1 MKTHILFMVMLMEVF
16 TGCHDQAKVPSTD
29 NAGSDFSYHRQ
40 AWILRDSGAG
50 PDEFIPLQE
59 KAVELVREGRS
70 PDDPVEVLTQMGNF
84 YGSIGDLSRGIKF
97 LQEATDTLERHPDR
111 LASEGEVQL
120 YGDIGNFYTMLGMPQ
135 EALEMNTRGIEV
147 SRAMGGEL
155 MSDLYRMRANA
166 FSLAGMPDSV
176 MMCLRLGLEAV
187 DNYDTNRDK
196 DELREMIYIE
206 MADYIIIDS
215 PEMYRD
221 SLQWA
226 VDVLEGSLDG
236 SFDDYDRT
244 SRIFALG
251 RGYVSQGKIDK
262 GIELMDKIMHEWRR
276 QGDVSSEGYAAQEL
290 MNVYSSLSMTDRLA
304 ALFPR
309 YSALSDSLLNQE
321 KLNSLIAADIKYHAT
336 QKEHENRL
344 LKSQLELVH
353 KLVMF
358 ERIALV
364 LAVVLLILAIIY
376 FVQRTR
382 NLQRSR
388 KRDKEHVQELL
399 ATQKHLNSRI
409 EKLSG
414 EITAIEN
421 REVVENVGKLL
432 NPSVLSGDDEVRFR
446 RSFAGLYPRYLP
458 ELRRL
463 CPALTPNDELV
474 CMLIYLQQT
483 TDEIALCLGIT
494 RASVNSA
501 RFRIRRKLALPK
513 EADLDAF
520 LRSR

>member
-1 MKTHILFMVMLMEVF
+1 MKRSVLLM
-16 TGCHDQAKVPSTD
+16 
-29 NAGSDFSYHRQ
+29 
-40 AWILRDSGAG
+40 
-50 PDEFIPLQE
+50 
-59 KAVELVREGRS
+59 
-70 PDDPVEVLTQMGNF
+70 
-84 YGSIGDLSRGIKF
+84 
-97 LQEATDTLERHPDR
+97 
-111 LASEGEVQL
+111 
-120 YGDIGNFYTMLGMPQ
+120 
-135 EALEMNTRGIEV
+135 AL
-147 SRAMGGEL
+147 L
-155 MSDLYRMRANA
+155 M
-166 FSLAGMPDSV
+166 
-176 MMCLRLGLEAV
+176 
-187 DNYDTNRDK
+187 
-196 DELREMIYIE
+196 
-206 MADYIIIDS
+206 
-215 PEMYRD
+215 
-221 SLQWA
+221 
-226 VDVLEGSLDG
+226 
-236 SFDDYDRT
+236 
-244 SRIFALG
+244 
-251 RGYVSQGKIDK
+251 
-262 GIELMDKIMHEWRR
+262 
-276 QGDVSSEGYAAQEL
+276 
-290 MNVYSSLSMTDRLA
+290 

-336 QKEHENRL
+336 QKERENSM

-353 KLVMF
+353 KLVLF

-364 LAVVLLILAIIY
+364 LAVVLLVLAVIY
-376 FVQRTR
+376 SVQRTR

-409 EKLSG
+409 ERLSE

-421 REVVENVGKLL
+421 REVVDNVGKML

-483 TDEIALCLGIT
+483 SDEIALCLGIT

-520 LRSR
+520 QVTGMCAWRDDSARLAIFN